1 MFIYKRSEDRKM
13 HNIVKY
19 IKILYI
25 LQVILLFIIMIYR
38 LVGKYVFHKL
48 KLNINTDFIILFLVI
63 LMIVNGYLVMRDVIQ
78 LKKWKE
84 RIKLREEAYSYIEKL
99 NRDLRMQR
107 HDFLNH
113 IQIIYSLMELEE
125 YNECVEYLNKIY
137 EHIGKLNKNIKTD
150 KVAINALLQA
160 KSNEADKLHIQYQV
174 IITTRLS
181 NLIIPEWELCRCLGN
196 LIDNAF
202 RATIEYNGN
211 RNISIMIEED
221 LVSYQLSVHNVGNP
235 IKIEYIDKLFEE
247 GFTTKEKNNQEHG
260 IGLYIVK
267 DILDKY
273 NSNIDIK
280 RIDDKTVFTIRI
292 PKEKV

>member
-1 MFIYKRSEDRKM
+1 
-13 HNIVKY
+13 
-19 IKILYI
+19 
-25 LQVILLFIIMIYR
+25 
-38 LVGKYVFHKL
+38 
-48 KLNINTDFIILFLVI
+48 
-63 LMIVNGYLVMRDVIQ
+63 MIVNGYLVMRDVIQ